1 MNESILRALMRL
13 FAIVANVN
21 KEGVSTDARDIVK
34 SYLGLQL
41 SASLVQ
47 EYLTLFDNYLEVH
60 HKKIDEA
67 NQKERKR
74 TSLNSVKVLMIC
86 HEINEQLQQKDKI
99 IVLIRLLEFIHE
111 DSDVTE
117 KELDFVKTVA
127 DTFNISEDEYYDIK
141 AFIIDGIEVVKSKK
155 KLLFINNQEEE
166 AFLKTFTKS
175 GTEEACIHLTDSNIN
190 GEIAILHIT
199 STNTY
204 IFNYKGED
212 ILYLNSQN
220 LIPKRTYVLEHGSII
235 KGKRIT
241 PVYYTDVV
249 SRYIHDDGS
258 AKIRLVAK
266 DIEFRFKNSTNGIQR
281 FSFSEDS
288 GSLVGIMGGSGV
300 GKSTLVSILNGS
312 LPLNSGKITING
324 YDLYENRKS
333 LKGVIGFVPQDDL
346 LIEELTVYQNLYY
359 NAKLCFSNFNE
370 EEIEK
375 VVEKILLDLDLIE
388 IKSLKVGDP
397 LNKFISGGQR
407 KRLNIALEL
416 MREPSLLIVD
426 EPTSGLSSQDS
437 EIVMSLLKEQTLKGK
452 LVIVNIHQPSSDI
465 FKLFDRLL
473 ILDKGG
479 YPAYYG
485 NPIDAVVYFKTASQH
500 VNAEESECAICG
512 NVNPEQPLQILESK
526 VVNEYGKF
534 TRERKVSPVEW
545 YNQYLEKIDKN
556 IKLPETKEKQ
566 PLPVNKFKIP
576 GKFRQF
582 KIFAIRNILAKL
594 TNKQY
599 LLINFLEAPLLA
611 VILGYFTKYISG
623 TPADP
628 TAYLFSENENIPAY
642 LFMCVIVALFIGL
655 TVSAEEIIRDRK
667 ILKREQF
674 LNLSWSSYLNSKIV
688 VLLILAAIQ
697 SISFILVGN
706 FILGIKWMTFSYFI
720 IIFSTIAA
728 ANLIGLN
735 ISSAL
740 NSVVT
745 IYITIP
751 FILVPQ
757 LLFSG
762 VIVSF
767 NKLHRN
773 FMSVEYVPVIGD
785 LMISRWSYE
794 ALAVNQFKN
803 NEFEKHFF
811 NVEKDISFLSFQSM
825 FRLPELQSRV
835 DRCVKNLVTD
845 SVNELTNDLQVLK
858 NEFSTLNNQVPEI
871 QFGQISSLVP
881 DKYSP
886 EIGIQATEY
895 IEKLTGMF
903 RKKLYQAN
911 ARRDDVFNSLAKK
924 LGNSDAVSKL
934 KEDYYNKRLAES
946 TLNKN
951 EVKKI
956 VETTHHTL
964 FQTKD
969 PIFKIPETN
978 YGRAH
983 FYAAEKI
990 MFGKSID
997 TIVFNVIVIWL
1008 SIVLMYVLLLFN
1020 GFKKFIDF
1028 LSGLGFASLFKRKHI

>member
-21 KEGVSTDARDIVK
+21 KEGVSINAREIVK
-34 SYLGLQL
+34 SYLSLQL
-41 SASLVQ
+41 SSSLVQ
-47 EYLTLFDNYLEVH
+47 EYLSLFEEYLLLH
-60 HKKIDEA
+60 NKKSDDESK
-67 NQKERKR
+67 KERKR

-111 DSDVTE
+111 DHEVND
-117 KELDFVKTVA
+117 KELEFVKTVA
-127 DTFNISEDEYYDIK
+127 DTFNISEEEYYDLK
-141 AFIIDGIEVVKSKK
+141 AFIIDGREHIKSKR
-155 KLLFINNQEEE
+155 KLLYIDGMADLQQLNQNGKEQ
-166 AFLKTFTKS
+166 
-175 GTEEACIHLTDSNIN
+175 TEESHLHIMDPNFN
-190 GEIAILHIT
+190 GELLFYHVS

-204 IFNYKGED
+204 IIRYLGED
-212 ILYLNSQN
+212 TIYLNSQN
-220 LIPKRTYVLEHGSII
+220 IIPNKTYVFESGSII
-235 KGKRIT
+235 KGKRIS
-241 PVYYTDVV
+241 PVYYTDIV
-249 SRYIHDDGS
+249 SRYIHDEGGE
-258 AKIRLVAK
+258 KIVMVAK

-281 FSFSEDS
+281 FSFSEES

-324 YDLYENRKS
+324 YDLYHDKEF

-346 LIEELTVYQNLYY
+346 LIEELTVFQNLYY
-359 NAKLCFSNFNE
+359 NAKLCFSNFTE

-416 MREPSLLIVD
+416 MREPSMLIVD

-465 FKLFDRLL
+465 YKLFDRLL

-485 NPIDAVVYFKTASQH
+485 NPVEAVVYFKTASSH
-500 VNAEESECAICG
+500 VNADESECGLCG
-512 NVNPEQPLQILESK
+512 NVNPEQSLQILEAK
-526 VVNEYGKF
+526 VVNEYGRF
-534 TRERKVSPVEW
+534 TRERKISPQEW

-556 IKLPETKEKQ
+556 IKLPETVEKLS
-566 PLPVNKFKIP
+566 LPENRFKIP
-576 GKFRQF
+576 GKFKQF
-582 KIFAIRNILAKL
+582 KIFATRNILSKL

-623 TPADP
+623 TPDNPA
-628 TAYLFSENENIPAY
+628 AYLFSENENIPAY

-667 ILKREQF
+667 ILKRESF
-674 LNLSWSSYLNSKIV
+674 LNLSWASYLNSKIV
-688 VLLILAAIQ
+688 VLFILAAIQ
-697 SISFILVGN
+697 SISFIVVGN
-706 FILGIKWMTFSYFI
+706 LILGIKWMTLSYFI
-720 IIFSTIAA
+720 IIFSTVAS

-785 LMISRWSYE
+785 LMISRWAYE
-794 ALAVNQFKN
+794 ALSVNQFKN
-803 NEFEKHFF
+803 NEFQKHFF
-811 NVEKDISFLSFQSM
+811 DVEKEISHVSFQSM
-825 FRLPELQSRV
+825 FRLPELQSRI
-835 DRCVKNLVTD
+835 DRAAKNL
-845 SVNELTNDLQVLK
+845 NENSDKSLQDDLIVLK
-858 NEFSTLNNQVPEI
+858 NEFNALNKMLPDMQFSRVNDFETGKYNPE
-871 QFGQISSLVP
+871 VA
-881 DKYSP
+881 K
-886 EIGIQATEY
+886 EATIH
-895 IEKLTGMF
+895 IEKLTTMY

-911 ARRDDVFNSLAKK
+911 TQKDEIFQKLSKK
-924 LGNSDAVSKL
+924 LGSGDAVAKL
-934 KEDYYNKRLAES
+934 KEDYYNKRLAEFV
-946 TLNKN
+946 LNKN

-956 VETTHHTL
+956 IQTNNYTL

-969 PIFKIPETN
+969 PIFKRPETS

-983 FYAAEKI
+983 FYAAEKVI
-990 MFGKSID
+990 FGITID
-997 TIVFNVIVIWL
+997 TLWFNVAVIWL
-1008 SIVLMYVLLLFN
+1008 WVLIMYILLRVN
-1020 GFKKFIDF
+1020 GLKKTVDF
-1028 LSGLGFASLFKRKHI
+1028 LSNMSVTSIGKKKQS

>member
-1 MNESILRALMRL
+1 MRL

-21 KEGVSTDARDIVK
+21 KDGLSTDAREVVK
-34 SYLGLQL
+34 SYLSLQL
-41 SASLVQ
+41 SAALVQ
-47 EYLTLFDNYLEVH
+47 EYLGLFDGYLETH
-60 HKKIDEA
+60 HKKSDEA
-67 NQKERKR
+67 GTKERKR

-111 DSDVTE
+111 DSMVTD

-127 DTFNISEDEYYDIK
+127 DTFNISEEEYFDLK
-141 AFIIDGIEVVKSKK
+141 AFLIDGFDKIKYKK
-155 KLLFINNQEEE
+155 KILYIDYQDDISFYENFKKDE
-166 AFLKTFTKS
+166 TDDP
-175 GTEEACIHLTDSNIN
+175 CIHITDPNIN
-190 GEIAILHIT
+190 GAIAIMHIA

-204 IFNYKGED
+204 IFNYNGED
-212 ILYLNSQN
+212 VLYLNSQN
-220 LIPKRTYVLEHGSII
+220 IIPKRTYVLESGSII
-235 KGKRIT
+235 KGKRIS

-249 SRYIHDDGS
+249 GKYIHDDGS
-258 AKIRLVAK
+258 AKIVLIA
-266 DIEFRFKNSTNGIQR
+266 DEIEFRFKNSTNGIHK

-300 GKSTLVSILNGS
+300 GKSTLVNILNGS

-324 YDLYENRKS
+324 YDLYEDKEV

-346 LIEELTVYQNLYY
+346 LIEELTVFQNLYY
-359 NAKLCFSNFNE
+359 NAKLCFSNFTE

-375 VVEKILLDLDLIE
+375 AVEKILLDLDLIE
-388 IKSLKVGDP
+388 IKALKVGDP

-437 EIVMSLLKEQTLKGK
+437 DIVMSLLKEQALKGK

-465 FKLFDRLL
+465 YKLFDRLL
-473 ILDKGG
+473 IMDKGG

-500 VNAEESECAICG
+500 VNADESECAFCG
-512 NVNPEQPLQILESK
+512 NVNPEQPLQILEAK

-534 TRERKVSPVEW
+534 TRERKISATEW
-545 YNQYLEKIDKN
+545 YNLYNEKIQKN
-556 IKLPETKEKQ
+556 IKLPDSTEKHD
-566 PLPVNKFKIP
+566 LPSNKFKIP

-582 KIFAIRNILAKL
+582 KIFAIRNILSKL

-623 TPADP
+623 SQIDP

-674 LNLSWSSYLNSKIV
+674 LNLSWFSYLNSKIV
-688 VLLILAAIQ
+688 VLFILAAIQ
-697 SISFILVGN
+697 AISFIVVGN
-706 FILGIKWMTFSYFI
+706 FILGIKWMNLSYFV

-735 ISSAL
+735 ISSAM

-785 LMISRWSYE
+785 LMISRWAYE

-811 NVEKDISFLSFQSM
+811 EVEKEISHLSFQSM
-825 FRLPELQSRV
+825 FRLPELQSRI
-835 DRCVKNLVTD
+835 DRCVKNLGSD
-845 SVNELTNDLQVLK
+845 SLDQLNNDLLVIK
-858 NEFSTLNNQVPEI
+858 NEFNTLKKLVPEI
-871 QFGQISSLVP
+871 PFDQINEIEP
-881 DKYSP
+881 GKYN
-886 EIGIQATEY
+886 EETAKQATEY
-895 IEKLTGMF
+895 LNKLTGMY
-903 RKKLYQAN
+903 RNKLYQAN
-911 ARRDDVFNSLAKK
+911 TRKDEIFNKLTKDLGSADQVAR
-924 LGNSDAVSKL
+924 L
-934 KEDYYNKRLAES
+934 KEDYYNKRLAEFV
-946 TLNKN
+946 LNKN

-956 VETTHHTL
+956 IETKRHTL

-969 PIFKIPETN
+969 PIFKLPETT

-983 FYAAEKI
+983 FYAAEKVI
-990 MFGKSID
+990 FGQPVE
-997 TIVFNVIVIWL
+997 TTVFNVIVIWL
-1008 SIVLMYVLLLFN
+1008 SIILMYVILLLN
-1020 GFKKFIDF
+1020 GLKKSVDF
-1028 LSGLGFASLFKRKHI
+1028 LSNLSLPFVKRKHK